1 MIDIVST
8 FRSYALNQD
17 GSQRPPDE
25 VIQVRVSLLLDAA
38 AGIERLVKQNN
49 VLVRKCDPFL
59 SSADLK
65 AVDKHCDWVA
75 FGHAYRAMLNVRAEL
90 SGDKH
95 E

>member
-1 MIDIVST
+1 MGVH
-8 FRSYALNQD
+8 LVD
-17 GSQRPPDE
+17 GSDPDE
-25 VIQVRVSLLLDAA
+25 DCVKAADTIASLTAE
-38 AGIERLVKQNN
+38 IERLVKQNN

-75 FGHAYRAMLNVRAEL
+75 FGHAYRAMLNVRAAL

>member
-1 MIDIVST
+1 MSDIEKT
-8 FRSYALNQD
+8 ADTITRLTA
-17 GSQRPPDE
+17 E
-25 VIQVRVSLLLDAA
+25 
-38 AGIERLVKQNN
+38 IERLVKQNN

-75 FGHAYRAMLNVRAEL
+75 FGNAYRAMLNVRAAL
-90 SGDKH
+90 SGEKH